1 MSDSRPSRRRRPH
14 LVLMMIVALVAGV
27 LSLDV
32 GAGTRA
38 RAASCGTTNLAL
50 NKTATAS
57 SVESAAWPASSAV
70 DGDATT
76 TRWSSQFADPQWLQ
90 IDLGSTQTICQV
102 VLTWETASA
111 KAYQIQTSADA
122 ATWTSIY
129 STTTGPGGTET
140 LNVSG
145 AGRYIRMYGTARNTG
160 YGYSLWEFA
169 VYGGTGGGGGGT
181 CTDPNIGAFQP
192 VTASSY
198 TGANAPGA
206 ALDQRTTTRW
216 ESQYSD
222 PQWLQVDLGGAGTI
236 TCVVLNWENAY
247 ATAYQIQ
254 TSNDQVAWTTIY
266 STATGKGGVET
277 LNVSGAGRYVRFNG
291 TARATGY
298 GYSLWEFEVHG
309 AVNTAATTP
318 PLLSGPT
325 RPPAITGQFALLSP
339 GNNALVTSTRRPT
352 FSWAAVAGTSRYQLW
367 LNVSRDD
374 YDFTQSGSMLDV
386 YTKVAET
393 TATSYTPTWDISD
406 RWTYKWYVTAVPAS
420 GASTTSA
427 INTFSEYLPDV
438 QAAADGVSIINGM
451 RDLSKDGVIE
461 PYEDWH
467 NTVDVRVNDL
477 LSRMTPQEKAYQMFY
492 NAQAYPLSGWLFG
505 PASPS
510 DLSTFQIAAS
520 KTRLGIPFIA
530 AGDTITGYQTTY
542 PTQSALAAGRDYAL
556 DHKLGDMQRKE
567 EVGVGA
573 RGVLGPLAEVGTK
586 VIYPRI
592 QEGDGE
598 NADVAAAQV
607 RALVTGLQG
616 GPELNPASV
625 LVTVKHWPGEGA
637 GGEAGI
643 VYDGTTIKYHMIP
656 WYAALDAGAGQIM
669 TGYAGATYLDPT
681 GTGAGNSAP
690 IINYLR
696 QNLGYGNVVTTDWLP
711 STAWVSAAN
720 AGADVMG
727 GADPGATGFS
737 MDTFIASVPSSRI
750 DDAVRKILTV
760 KFTMGLFDTPY
771 GDPVNGPYRFHQPAY
786 AALANQ
792 ASRESMTLLK
802 NDGVLPMKL
811 NAGDNIVV
819 TGPRATDG
827 NSCCVWTSYFH
838 PEDGSLDF
846 LDAIKARA
854 AKSGVNVYQD
864 TAPNPKLAVVAVGEA
879 SYTHATN
886 WPNTQPYLPADE
898 VSLIQN
904 FHNQGIPVVVLLVLP
919 RPYVI
924 SDWNGIADAI
934 VVTYRGGEEMGPA
947 AASLLFGDYTPS
959 GKLPWQLPR
968 SLDQVLTAGGGDTQ
982 ADAVEHWDL
991 PYDLGATAAEV
1002 SDIRAH
1008 IAAGQTVP
1016 TNYGN
1021 PLYPYGAGL
1030 QGWQ

>member
-1 MSDSRPSRRRRPH
+1 MGSVRRRSATALLSV
-14 LVLMMIVALVAGV
+14 LVILLAGLVV
-27 LSLDV
+27 P
-32 GAGTRA
+32 GASSRA
-38 RAASCGTTNLAL
+38 RAAACGTTNLAL
-50 NKTATAS
+50 DKTATAS
-57 SVESAAWPASSAV
+57 SVESAAWPAASAV

-76 TRWSSQFADPQWLQ
+76 TRWSSQFADPQWIQ
-90 IDLGSTQTICQV
+90 IDLGSTQSICQV

-122 ATWTSIY
+122 NTWTSVY

-140 LNVSG
+140 LNVTGS
-145 AGRYIRMYGTARNTG
+145 GRYVRMYGTARNTG
-160 YGYSLWEFA
+160 YGYSLFEFA
-169 VYGGTGGGGGGT
+169 VYGGTGGGGGGS
-181 CTDPNIGAFQP
+181 CADPDIGAYQT

-198 TGANAPGA
+198 TGANAPAA

-236 TCVVLNWENAY
+236 SCIVLNWETAS

-254 TSNDQVAWTTIY
+254 TSNDLATWTTIY
-266 STATGKGGVET
+266 STTTGKGGVET
-277 LNVSGAGRYVRFNG
+277 LNVSGTGRYVRFYG

-309 AVNTAATTP
+309 SVDTSSNTP

-325 RPPAITGQFALLSP
+325 KPPATTGQFALTAP
-339 GNNALVTSTRRPT
+339 GDNAMVTSTKRPT
-352 FSWAAVAGTSRYQLW
+352 FSWAGVAGTSRYQLW
-367 LNVSRDD
+367 LNVSRND
-374 YDFTQSGSMLDV
+374 YDYTQSGSMLDL

-406 RWTYKWYVTAVPAS
+406 RWTYKWYVTAVS
-420 GASTTSA
+420 GTGAITTSS
-427 INTFSEYLPDV
+427 INTFSEYLPNI
-438 QAAADGVSIINGM
+438 QPANDGVAIVNGS
-451 RDLSKDGVIE
+451 RDLNKDGAVE

-467 NTVDVRVNDL
+467 NPVAVRVNDL

-542 PTQSALAAGRDYAL
+542 PNQSALAAGRDYAL
-556 DHKLGDMQRKE
+556 DNKLGDMQRKE
-567 EVGVGA
+567 ELGVGA
-573 RGVLGPLAEVGTK
+573 RGTLGPLAEVGTK

-616 GPELNPASV
+616 GPELNPSSV

-643 VYDGTTIKYHMIP
+643 VYDGTTIKYHLIP
-656 WYAALDAGAGQIM
+656 WYAALDAGTGQIM

-690 IINYLR
+690 IIDYLR
-696 QNLGYGNVVTTDWLP
+696 QNLGYKNVVTTDWLP
-711 STAWVSAAN
+711 SGAWISAAN

-727 GADPGATGFS
+727 GADPGAAGFS

-771 GDPVNGPYRFHQPAY
+771 GDSVNGPYRFHQPSY

-811 NAGDNIVV
+811 NAGDDIVV

-838 PEDGSLDF
+838 PEYGSLDF

-854 AKSGVNVYQD
+854 AESGVNVYQD
-864 TAPNPKLAVVAVGEA
+864 SGPNPKLAVVAVGEP
-879 SYTHATN
+879 SYTHATA
-886 WPNTQPYLPADE
+886 WPNTQPYLPPDE

-904 FHNQGIPVVVLLVLP
+904 FHNQGIPVVVLLVMP

-924 SDWNGIADAI
+924 SDWSGIADAI

-947 AASLLFGDYTPS
+947 AASLLFGDYAPR

-982 ADAVEHWDL
+982 AAAVEHWDL

-1002 SDIRAH
+1002 DDIRAH

-1016 TNYGN
+1016 TTYGN

-1030 QGWQ
+1030 QGWR

>member
-1 MSDSRPSRRRRPH
+1 MSDTRLPLRRRPH
-14 LVLMMIVALVAGV
+14 LTLLMVLTLVAGV
-27 LSLDV
+27 LSLNL

-38 RAASCGTTNLAL
+38 RAAACGTTNLAL

-70 DGDATT
+70 DGNTTT
-76 TRWSSQFADPQWLQ
+76 TRWSSQFSDPQWIQ
-90 IDLGSTQTICQV
+90 IDLGSTQSICQV

-111 KAYQIQTSADA
+111 KAYQIQTSADG
-122 ATWTSIY
+122 ATWTGVY

-140 LNVSG
+140 LAVSG
-145 AGRYIRMYGTARNTG
+145 SGRYIRMYGTARNTG
-160 YGYSLWEFA
+160 YGYSLFEFA
-169 VYGGTGGGGGGT
+169 VYGTGTGGGGGGS
-181 CTDPNIGAFQP
+181 CADPNIGAFQQ
-192 VTASSY
+192 VKASSY
-198 TGANAPGA
+198 NGANAPAA
-206 ALDQRTTTRW
+206 ALDQRSTTRW

-236 TCVVLNWENAY
+236 SCVVLNWENAY

-254 TSNDQVAWTTIY
+254 TSNDQATWTTIY
-266 STATGKGGVET
+266 STTAGKGGVET
-277 LNVSGAGRYVRFNG
+277 LNVSGSGRYVRFNG

-309 AVNTAATTP
+309 SVNTAANNP

-325 RPPAITGQFALLSP
+325 RAPATTGQFALTAP
-339 GNNALVTSTRRPT
+339 GNNAFVTSTRRPT
-352 FSWAAVAGTSRYQLW
+352 FSWAAVGGTSRYQLW
-367 LNVSRDD
+367 LNVTRND
-374 YDFTQSGSMLDV
+374 YDYTQSGSMLDV

-393 TATSYTPTWDISD
+393 IGTSYTPTWDIGD

-427 INTFSEYLPDV
+427 INTFSLYLPNV
-438 QAAADGVSIINGM
+438 QAAADGVSIINGA
-451 RDLSKDGVIE
+451 RDLNKDGAIE

-467 NTVDVRVNDL
+467 NTVTVRVNDL
-477 LSRMTPQEKAYQMFY
+477 LSRMTSQEKAYQMFY
-492 NAQAYPLSGWLFG
+492 NAQVYPLSGWLFG

-510 DLSTFQIAAS
+510 DLSTMQIAAS

-542 PTQSALAAGRDYAL
+542 PNQSALAAGRDYAL
-556 DHKLGDMQRKE
+556 DNKLGDMQRRE
-567 EVGVGA
+567 ELGVGA
-573 RGVLGPLAEVGTK
+573 RGTLGPLAEVGTK

-592 QEGDGE
+592 QEGNGE

-616 GPELNPASV
+616 GPELNPSSV

-656 WYAALDAGAGQIM
+656 WYAALDAGTGQIM
-669 TGYAGATYLDPT
+669 TGYAGATFLDPT

-711 STAWVSAAN
+711 SGAWVSAAN

-727 GADPGATGFS
+727 GADPGAAGFS
-737 MDTFIASVPSSRI
+737 MDSFIASVPASRI

-760 KFTMGLFDTPY
+760 KFKMGLFDTPY
-771 GDPVNGPYRFHQPAY
+771 GDSVNGPYRFHQPSY
-786 AALANQ
+786 TALANQ

-802 NDGVLPMKL
+802 NDGVLPVKL

-838 PEDGSLDF
+838 PEYGSLDF

-864 TAPNPKLAVVAVGEA
+864 TGPSPKLAVVAVGEP
-879 SYTHATN
+879 STRT
-886 WPNTQPYLPADE
+886 PPP
-898 VSLIQN
+898 
-904 FHNQGIPVVVLLVLP
+904 G
-919 RPYVI
+919 R
-924 SDWNGIADAI
+924 
-934 VVTYRGGEEMGPA
+934 
-947 AASLLFGDYTPS
+947 TPS
-959 GKLPWQLPR
+959 PICRPTR
-968 SLDQVLTAGGGDTQ
+968 S
-982 ADAVEHWDL
+982 
-991 PYDLGATAAEV
+991 
-1002 SDIRAH
+1002 R
-1008 IAAGQTVP
+1008 
-1016 TNYGN
+1016 
-1021 PLYPYGAGL
+1021 
-1030 QGWQ
+1030 